1 MFSKVMSAKPD
12 LACQGRR
19 KRKIKTGK
27 TRIHLDAFEVVPHE
41 FSDLKRQLPLCDVF
55 ANSLTVRRQD
65 LAITLVKTSRVED
78 LQILPST
85 VRSCARETEE
95 GKDVR

>member
-12 LACQGRR
+12 LACKGRR

-65 LAITLVKTSRVED
+65 LAITLVKTSPSRGLAGLTFD
-78 LQILPST
+78 GPILRP
-85 VRSCARETEE
+85 
-95 GKDVR
+95 GN